1 MSRDFR
7 SYINKHK
14 KYISIFGEVEDNYF
28 NGTLKLFY
36 KKDMSNDE
44 LLQYRKIDSEYTSFK
59 NKAIQELTSYLYNL
73 IVGGL
78 DFDGWIDYNCSKDE
92 NFFFVK
98 SICQGIVDKG
108 VTIPLGVHLVDITKY
123 DNLQWRE
130 MLSEYSFNDTFDSNH
145 IMTIHPGAN
154 KLRYTYFLNID
165 KVPIYLECEKSSKI
179 NTDGFVEIK
188 SMEELK
194 EKILDNSKENIGV
207 VWMEV
212 SAENDGPSGEKLL
225 GGREN
230 YGVDFPVGI
239 RGLDLTT
246 PGGNWIQESWL
257 LDYPVKYCKILKN
270 SFPLNIYI
278 GNVQSD
284 KEYIKRIE
292 KIKEKFEIN
301 LQKFAKTYLYEN
313 NKSDIEDLP
322 EVPLKWRENK
332 DEVYPF
338 LSYRINLKDIVLHF
352 NKVDNVHDI
361 PKLNNHKGFCIYT
374 DCDVEWKRDILE
386 LFYFTNSE
394 KAFST
399 TENQKVMIFNA
410 EHSMWK
416 FTSEFVENFGM
427 VVPRHYE

>member
-7 SYINKHK
+7 GYINKHK

-36 KKDMSNDE
+36 KKDMSNNE
-44 LLQYRKIDSEYTSFK
+44 LLQYKKVDSKYSSFK
-59 NKAIQELTSYLYNL
+59 NKAIQELTSYVYNL
-73 IVGGL
+73 IVGGM

-98 SICQGIVDKG
+98 SICQGIADKG

-130 MLSEYSFNDTFDSNH
+130 MLFEYNFNDTFDSNH
-145 IMTIHPGAN
+145 IMTIHPGVN

-212 SAENDGPSGEKLL
+212 SAGDNDGPSGEKLL

-246 PGGNWIQESWL
+246 PGGSWIQESWL

-284 KEYIKRIE
+284 KEYIKCIE
-292 KIKEKFEIN
+292 KIKKKFEIN
-301 LQKFAKTYLYEN
+301 LEEFIYLKRIN
-313 NKSDIEDLP
+313 DDLQ
-322 EVPLKWRENK
+322 EVPLEWTENK
-332 DEVYPF
+332 NQAYPF

-374 DCDVEWKRDILE
+374 DCDVEWERDILE

-399 TENQKVMIFNA
+399 TENQKVIIFNT
-410 EHSMWK
+410 EHLMWK

-427 VVPRHYE
+427 VVPQHYE

>member
-7 SYINKHK
+7 GYTNKHK
-14 KYISIFGEVEDNYF
+14 KHISIFGEVEDNYF
-28 NGTLKLFY
+28 DGGFKLFY
-36 KKDMSNDE
+36 KEDMSNNE
-44 LLQYRKIDSEYTSFK
+44 LLQYRKIDSKYSSFK
-59 NKAIQELTSYLYNL
+59 NRAIQELTSYVYNL
-73 IVGGL
+73 IVGGIG
-78 DFDGWIDYNCSKDE
+78 FDGWIDYNYSKDE

-98 SICQGIVDKG
+98 SICQSIVDKG
-108 VTIPLGVHLVDITKY
+108 ITIPLGVHLVDITKY
-123 DNLQWRE
+123 DPLQWKE
-130 MLSEYSFNDTFDSNH
+130 MLCECGFEDTFDSNH

-207 VWMEV
+207 IWMEV
-212 SAENDGPSGEKLL
+212 SAGDNDGPSGEKLL

-246 PGGNWIQESWL
+246 PGGSWIQESWL

-284 KEYIKRIE
+284 KEYIKCIE
-292 KIKEKFEIN
+292 KIKKKFEIN
-301 LQKFAKTYLYEN
+301 LEEFIYLKRIN
-313 NKSDIEDLP
+313 DDLQ
-322 EVPLKWRENK
+322 EVPLEWTENK
-332 DEVYPF
+332 NQAYPF

-374 DCDVEWKRDILE
+374 DCDVEWERDILE

-399 TENQKVMIFNA
+399 TENQKVIIFNT
-410 EHSMWK
+410 EHLMWK

-427 VVPRHYE
+427 VVPQHYE